1 MLLDLVE
8 HSVVKLLESRN
19 MWRRRQ
25 LSQRRDCCNGWRK
38 RDLFALLRL
47 LGLERRRRRWRRLR
61 AFELIITLL
70 HVIEEVG
77 GSAVLSL
84 LG

>member
-47 LGLERRRRRWRRLR
+47 LGLKRRWRRLHT
-61 AFELIITLL
+61 LQLVVTLL
-70 HVIEEVG
+70 HVVEEVD
-77 GSAVLSL
+77 GSVILSL
-84 LG
+84 LE